1 MPVSTEK
8 NFEEKFE
15 LFKEWLTQQDSFK
28 DKGHLISA
36 NESSIASG
44 FSNETFIFSLEEND
58 EIKNFVL
65 RLKPT
70 NYQVFPEYN
79 LKLQVDIM
87 RCLHNRGFPAPNV
100 ILYESNEGI
109 LGSEFYLMDYINGE
123 APSDN
128 PPYHMDPEGMVGK
141 AVKEDRRKIWT
152 EWIHYLNQIHILDID
167 DLGLTELESKYVKND
182 PIDIDIEYYQ
192 DFLNWGM
199 DGEDNPL
206 CDDVLNW
213 LRENKPKKNNPLSLC
228 WGDSRPG
235 NILYENF
242 KATALLDWEMASY
255 GDPISDVAWCL
266 AVDDA
271 SSLGLTIE
279 RLEGSMDYK
288 EALDIWSSKT
298 GFSQEN
304 YEYYR
309 IFSLLKFSVIM
320 VRVAK
325 KLVFNKI
332 MPLESDFYKNN
343 YISNFLKSEFKTKVN
358 L

>member
-8 NFEEKFE
+8 NFEERFE

-87 RCLHNRGFPAPNV
+87 RCLHDRGFPAPNV
-100 ILYESNEGI
+100 ILYESNEDI

-152 EWIHYLNQIHILDID
+152 EWIHYLNQIHILDVN
-167 DLGLTELESKYVKND
+167 DLGLTELESKYGKSD

>member
-167 DLGLTELESKYVKND
+167 DLGLTELESKYRKND

-255 GDPISDVAWCL
+255 GDPISDVAWGL

>member
-28 DKGHLISA
+28 DKGHLILA

-167 DLGLTELESKYVKND
+167 DLGLTELESKYGKND

>member
-87 RCLHNRGFPAPNV
+87 RCLHERGFPAPNV
-100 ILYESNEGI
+100 ILYESNEDI

-152 EWIHYLNQIHILDID
+152 EWIHYLNQIHILDVD
-167 DLGLTELESKYVKND
+167 DLGLTELESKYGKND

>member
-167 DLGLTELESKYVKND
+167 DLGLTELESKYGKND

-255 GDPISDVAWCL
+255 GDPVSDVAWCL

-288 EALDIWSSKT
+288 EALDTWSSKT

>member
-28 DKGHLISA
+28 DKGHLVSA

-87 RCLHNRGFPAPNV
+87 RCLHKRGFPAPNV
-100 ILYESNEGI
+100 ILYESNEDI

-167 DLGLTELESKYVKND
+167 DLGLTELESKYGKND

-206 CDDVLNW
+206 CNDVLNW

>member
-87 RCLHNRGFPAPNV
+87 RCLHDRGFPVPNV
-100 ILYESNEGI
+100 ILYESNEDI

-152 EWIHYLNQIHILDID
+152 EWIHYLNQIHILDVD
-167 DLGLTELESKYVKND
+167 DLGLTELESKYGKND

>member
-44 FSNETFIFSLEEND
+44 FSNETFIFSLEENH

-100 ILYESNEGI
+100 ILYESNEDI

-128 PPYHMDPEGMVGK
+128 PPYHMDPKGMVGK

-152 EWIHYLNQIHILDID
+152 EWIHYLNQIHILDVD
-167 DLGLTELESKYVKND
+167 DLGLTELESKYGKND

>member
-87 RCLHNRGFPAPNV
+87 RCLHDRGFPAPNV
-100 ILYESNEGI
+100 ILYESNEDI

-167 DLGLTELESKYVKND
+167 DLGLTELESKYGKND

-343 YISNFLKSEFKTKVN
+343 YISNFLKSEFETKVN

>member
-28 DKGHLISA
+28 DKGHLVSA

-167 DLGLTELESKYVKND
+167 DLGLTELESKYGKND

>member
-8 NFEEKFE
+8 NFEEKFD

-167 DLGLTELESKYVKND
+167 DLGLTELESKYGKND

>member
-8 NFEEKFE
+8 NFDKKFN
-15 LFKEWLTQQDSFK
+15 LFKEWLTQQDNFK
-28 DKGHLISA
+28 DKGHLITA

-44 FSNETFIFSLEEND
+44 FSNETFIFSLNEND
-58 EIKNFVL
+58 EIKNYVL

-87 RCLHNRGFPAPNV
+87 RCLFERGFPTPNI
-100 ILYESNEGI
+100 ILYESNDDI
-109 LGSEFYLMDYINGE
+109 LGSEFYLMDFINGE
-123 APSDN
+123 APTDN

-141 AVKEDRRKIWT
+141 ADKEDRRKIWT
-152 EWIHYLNQIHILDID
+152 EWIHYLNRIHTLDINDLKLKELDKKYRNNNPLDID
-167 DLGLTELESKYVKND
+167 
-182 PIDIDIEYYQ
+182 IDYYQ
-192 DFLNWGM
+192 NFLDWGM

-206 CDDVLNW
+206 CNNVLSW
-213 LRENKPKKNNPLSLC
+213 LRENKPKKNNSLSLC

-235 NILYENF
+235 NILYDNF
-242 KATALLDWEMASY
+242 KASALLDWEMATY
-255 GDPISDVAWCL
+255 GDPISDIAWGL

-271 SSLGLTIE
+271 SSIGLMVD
-279 RLEGSMDYK
+279 RLEGSMDYE
-288 EALDIWSSKT
+288 EALALWSEYT
-298 GFSQEN
+298 GFSTEN
-304 YEYYR
+304 YDYYR

-325 KLVFNKI
+325 KLVFNNI

-343 YISNFLKSEFKTKVN
+343 YISNFLKSEFDAN
-358 L
+358 NS

>member
-8 NFEEKFE
+8 NFEERFE
-15 LFKEWLTQQDSFK
+15 LFKEWLTQQDGFK

-58 EIKNFVL
+58 EIKNFGL

-167 DLGLTELESKYVKND
+167 DLGLTELESKYGKND

>member
-8 NFEEKFE
+8 NFEERFE

-87 RCLHNRGFPAPNV
+87 RCLHERGFPAPNV
-100 ILYESNEGI
+100 ILYESNEDI

-167 DLGLTELESKYVKND
+167 DLGLTELESKYGKND

>member
-87 RCLHNRGFPAPNV
+87 RCLHDRGFPAPNV
-100 ILYESNEGI
+100 ILYESNEDI

-167 DLGLTELESKYVKND
+167 DLGLTELESKYGKND

-206 CDDVLNW
+206 CNDVLNW

>member
-87 RCLHNRGFPAPNV
+87 RCLHDRGFPTPNV
-100 ILYESNEGI
+100 ILYESNEDI

-152 EWIHYLNQIHILDID
+152 EWIHYLNQIHILDVD
-167 DLGLTELESKYVKND
+167 DLGLTELESKYGKND

>member
-128 PPYHMDPEGMVGK
+128 PPYHMDPKGMVGK

-167 DLGLTELESKYVKND
+167 DLGLTELESKYGKND

>member
-87 RCLHNRGFPAPNV
+87 RCLHKRGFPAPNV
-100 ILYESNEGI
+100 ILYESNEDI

-167 DLGLTELESKYVKND
+167 DLGLTELESKYGKND

>member
-8 NFEEKFE
+8 NFDKKFN
-15 LFKEWLTQQDSFK
+15 LFKEWLTQQDNFK
-28 DKGHLISA
+28 DKGHLITA

-44 FSNETFIFSLEEND
+44 FSNETFIFSLNESD
-58 EIKNFVL
+58 EIKNYVL

-100 ILYESNEGI
+100 ILYESNEDI

-152 EWIHYLNQIHILDID
+152 EWIYYLNQIHILDVD
-167 DLGLTELESKYVKND
+167 DLGLTELESKYGKND

>member
-167 DLGLTELESKYVKND
+167 DLGLTELESKYGKND

>member
-8 NFEEKFE
+8 NFEERFE

-167 DLGLTELESKYVKND
+167 DLGLTELESKYGKND

>member
-8 NFEEKFE
+8 NFDKKFN
-15 LFKEWLTQQDSFK
+15 LFKEWLTQQDNFK
-28 DKGHLISA
+28 DKGHLIIA

-44 FSNETFIFSLEEND
+44 FSNETFIFSLNEND
-58 EIKNFVL
+58 EIKNYVL

-87 RCLHNRGFPAPNV
+87 NCLFERGFPTPNI
-100 ILYESNEGI
+100 ILYESNDDI
-109 LGSEFYLMDYINGE
+109 LGSEFYLMDFIDGE
-123 APSDN
+123 APTDN

-141 AVKEDRRKIWT
+141 ADKEDRRKIWT
-152 EWIHYLNQIHILDID
+152 EWIYYLNRIHTLDINDLKLKELDKKYRNNDPLDID
-167 DLGLTELESKYVKND
+167 
-182 PIDIDIEYYQ
+182 IDYYQ
-192 DFLNWGM
+192 NFLDWGM

-206 CDDVLNW
+206 CNNVLSW
-213 LRENKPKKNNPLSLC
+213 LKENKPKKNNSLSLC

-235 NILYENF
+235 NILYDNF
-242 KATALLDWEMASY
+242 KASALLDWEMASY
-255 GDPISDVAWCL
+255 GDPISDIAWGL

-271 SSLGLTIE
+271 SSIGLTVD

-288 EALDIWSSKT
+288 EALTLWSEYT
-298 GFSQEN
+298 GFSTEN
-304 YEYYR
+304 YNYYR

-325 KLVFNKI
+325 KLVFNNI

-343 YISNFLKSEFKTKVN
+343 YISNFLKSEFDAN
-358 L
+358 NS

>member
-100 ILYESNEGI
+100 ILYESNEDI

-167 DLGLTELESKYVKND
+167 DLGLTELESKYGKND

-279 RLEGSMDYK
+279 RLEGSMEYK

>member
-87 RCLHNRGFPAPNV
+87 RCLHDRGFPAPNV

-152 EWIHYLNQIHILDID
+152 EWIHYLNQIHILDVD
-167 DLGLTELESKYVKND
+167 DLGLTELESKYGKND

>member
-8 NFEEKFE
+8 NFEERFE

-87 RCLHNRGFPAPNV
+87 RCLHDRGFPAPNV

-167 DLGLTELESKYVKND
+167 DLGLTELESKYGKND